1 MPIPSL
7 KGIYQQYK
15 ADTDLVAEWLAV
27 TAKTHGYAATATPS
41 TTNPPAAVGGRLKG
55 KARKMAKNQASNQ
68 PKKPTTT
75 TSEASAGVDGSGT
88 ASKKPTY
95 LIKIKEFEPL
105 AQFVSKVNDVKIPK
119 YFSIALERVIQVR
132 KSFSDR
138 LTSSGVELNA
148 ASNDRHSFFVGV
160 LEKVRHHLK
169 PLMGAV
175 SFSVDAKAD
184 ARSRGLDDNFFSP
197 LEVYYTSAEFEN
209 SPDAAIPAPST
220 DVKYV
225 AEQGDSALDILFAYI
240 ALLDDYR
247 RLRSEIKTLWADYA
261 SGKLDLAAVSV
272 ATNMAFELARNIEE
286 EVDPLFSKL
295 DGGAYVANLYFAR
308 ICSAFGIDIHE
319 DKQRG
324 DPYNLKAYDLAD
336 VCMMN
341 PMTMLISYL
350 QSTQRDEMH
359 LQSYNGSFGWYDEKL
374 GGSGTTNRQ
383 KWKQD
388 MTAMLEILPDVSFL
402 AWKLGASSIVDEL
415 TRGMAYMMNEPNK
428 TAPLWLCWA
437 FQIYLDILQSLG
449 PDCDRGYRELQQE
462 SLKIKHSMLE
472 IPVSNKE
479 RSRVLSAATRW
490 DKDPIWAA
498 RKLVS
503 DAGLFPNEIA
513 PEFKFLR
520 RNPLHCG
527 LLIHNMRSA
536 LHSSGGPYLAGPGAL
551 VGVTQLYHALRQE
564 KMLADSL
571 VWEDL
576 EDLWKMQGNPSF
588 FVGDLPTNREAYF
601 KNYCLSIG
609 TSVTNWAAEKR
620 KGKLKINAANR
631 RNLKF
636 MGYLTLATNHRLEH
650 PGERVPWSS
659 AAVENALNEGILKQ
673 YTDSRDHIQPEFKD
687 KVEEARVE
695 NARLLPPG
703 LIRKLAQGLQA
714 ELPGIRFNLFTMHHE
729 AWRFLE
735 RLSEGYAGI
744 LGAGVLSNK
753 PDELPF
759 AAGLPLAVAA
769 GQMSPQGDKKTE
781 PSDALLVL
789 AAGVLRKFLQ
799 EGQGR
804 AVKEAMTKT
813 LQQRDVEGLKYVSK
827 DPWGVE
833 KLSQLSLY

>member
-27 TAKTHGYAATATPS
+27 TAKTHGYAATATSS
-41 TTNPPAAVGGRLKG
+41 TANPPAAVGGRLKG
-55 KARKMAKNQASNQ
+55 KARKLAKNQASNQ

-75 TSEASAGVDGSGT
+75 DDNGNQ
-88 ASKKPTY
+88 PTY

-105 AQFVSKVNDVKIPK
+105 AQFVSKVNDVKVPS

-132 KSFSDR
+132 KSFSSH
-138 LTSSGVELNA
+138 LSSSGVEVNA

-160 LEKVRHHLK
+160 LEKVRDHLK

-175 SFSVDAKAD
+175 SFSVDATTD
-184 ARSRGLDDNFFSP
+184 ATTDAKPNGLDDNFFSP
-197 LEVYYTSAEFEN
+197 LKVYYTSAKFQN
-209 SPDAAIPAPST
+209 APDAAAPASST

-225 AEQGDSALDILFAYI
+225 AEQGDSALDIFFAYI

-247 RLRSEIKTLWADYA
+247 RLRSELKSLWADYA

-272 ATNMAFELARNIEE
+272 ATNMAFEIARNIEE
-286 EVDPLFSKL
+286 EVDPLFSRL
-295 DGGAYVANLYFAR
+295 NGGAYLANIYFLN
-308 ICSAFGIDIHE
+308 ICKAFDIDQE

-324 DPYNLKAYDLAD
+324 DPYNLKAYDIAD
-336 VCMMN
+336 ACMMN
-341 PMTMLISYL
+341 SLTMLLSYF
-350 QSTQRDEMH
+350 QSSQRDEMH

-383 KWKQD
+383 KWNQD

-402 AWKLGASSIVDEL
+402 AWKLGSASIVDEL
-415 TRGMAYMMNEPNK
+415 TRGMSYMMNEPDK
-428 TAPLWLCWA
+428 TAPLWLVWA

-462 SLKIKHSMLE
+462 SLRIKHSMLD

-498 RKLVS
+498 RKLIS
-503 DAGLFPNEIA
+503 DVGLFPNDIA

-527 LLIHNMRSA
+527 LLIHNMRSN

-571 VWEDL
+571 EWEDL

-609 TSVTNWAAEKR
+609 TSATNWAAEKR

-636 MGYLTLATNHRLEH
+636 MGYMTLATNNRLEH
-650 PGERVPWSS
+650 PGMRVPWSS
-659 AAVENALNEGILKQ
+659 AAVENVLNEGILKQ
-673 YTDSRDHIQPEFKD
+673 YTDSRGHIQPEFKE
-687 KVEEARVE
+687 KVEEARIE

-703 LIRKLAQGLQA
+703 LIRKLAHGLQS
-714 ELPGIRFNLFTMHHE
+714 ELPDIRFNLFTMHHQ
-729 AWRFLE
+729 AWRYLE
-735 RLSEGYAGI
+735 RLSEGYSGI
-744 LGAGVLSNK
+744 LGAGVLSKK
-753 PDELPF
+753 PEELPF

-781 PSDALLVL
+781 PSDALLLL
-789 AAGVLRKFLQ
+789 AADVLRKFLE

-804 AVKEAMTKT
+804 AVKEAMAKT
-813 LQQRDVEGLKYVSK
+813 LRQKDVKGLKYVSK

>member
-1 MPIPSL
+1 SVAQ
-7 KGIYQQYK
+7 GIYQQYK

-41 TTNPPAAVGGRLKG
+41 TANPPAAVGGRLKG
-55 KARKMAKNQASNQ
+55 KARKMAKNQA
-68 PKKPTTT
+68 
-75 TSEASAGVDGSGT
+75 GT

-184 ARSRGLDDNFFSP
+184 AKSRGLDDNFFSP
-197 LEVYYTSAEFEN
+197 L
-209 SPDAAIPAPST
+209 
-220 DVKYV
+220 
-225 AEQGDSALDILFAYI
+225 
-240 ALLDDYR
+240 
-247 RLRSEIKTLWADYA
+247 EIKTLWADYA

-449 PDCDRGYRELQQE
+449 PECDRGYREFQQE

-551 VGVTQLYHALRQE
+551 VGVTQLYHALRKE

-609 TSVTNWAAEKR
+609 TSVTNWAAERR

-673 YTDSRDHIQPEFKD
+673 YTNSRDHIQPEFKD

-833 KLSQLSLY
+833 KL